1 MTVQRVTE
9 ANDVGLKLHS
19 CASKLPIIVWVQ
31 ALSQL
36 LHDAVGGRDGPD
48 VVRAP
53 VHPDEGGPAEVGL
66 AVGLRLGLLPPV
78 HQAAARHADLQRRH
92 VPQLA

>member
-1 MTVQRVTE
+1 MLLVSNCTRV
-9 ANDVGLKLHS
+9 LPSCPSLHGY
-19 CASKLPIIVWVQ
+19 K
-31 ALSQL
+31 LSQL

-48 VVRAP
+48 VVAAP

>member
-1 MTVQRVTE
+1 MLLVSNSTRV
-9 ANDVGLKLHS
+9 
-19 CASKLPIIVWVQ
+19 LPSGPLYGYK
-31 ALSQL
+31 LSQL